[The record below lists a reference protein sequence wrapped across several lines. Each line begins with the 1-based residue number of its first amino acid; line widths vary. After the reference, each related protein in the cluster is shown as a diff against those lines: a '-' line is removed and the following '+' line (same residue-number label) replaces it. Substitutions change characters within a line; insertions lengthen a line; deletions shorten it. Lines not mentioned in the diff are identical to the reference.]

1 MALNVGAG
9 FRSNR
14 VKICRVCE
22 TVTAEVFP
30 PDSPSFQ
37 AQKPQRHESQGHVV
51 MPTDPAANF
60 VMIQPS
66 FAIASLEQLFDAMP
80 LPLGTDHV
88 RQGCL
93 GAGIGQSVVGPHL
106 AGGPHHNQTF
116 FRTDTVIL
124 LGLDPNHHR
133 FDFQGALLGIANGQ
147 ACPPR
152 LRLILRPIIDP
163 LKRSFAFAAAALFAA
178 SGRAAFQ
185 VSYQGVARD
194 IEHITFRAVAQLGA
208 KLRRPTELVV
218 ARDPA
223 MRQAREGPI
232 Q

>member
-1 MALNVGAG
+1 
-9 FRSNR
+9 

-22 TVTAEVFP
+22 TVTAGVFP

-51 MPTDPAANF
+51 MPTDPTANF

-80 LPLGTDHV
+80 LPLGTNHV

-106 AGGPHHNQTF
+106 ADGPHHNQTF

-124 LGLDPNHHR
+124 LGLDPDHHR

-152 LRLILRPIIDP
+152 LRLTLRPIIDP
-163 LKRSFAFAAAALFAA
+163 LKRSFAFAATALLAA
-178 SGRAAFQ
+178 SGRAA
-185 VSYQGVARD
+185 
-194 IEHITFRAVAQLGA
+194 
-208 KLRRPTELVV
+208 
-218 ARDPA
+218 
-223 MRQAREGPI
+223 
-232 Q
+232 